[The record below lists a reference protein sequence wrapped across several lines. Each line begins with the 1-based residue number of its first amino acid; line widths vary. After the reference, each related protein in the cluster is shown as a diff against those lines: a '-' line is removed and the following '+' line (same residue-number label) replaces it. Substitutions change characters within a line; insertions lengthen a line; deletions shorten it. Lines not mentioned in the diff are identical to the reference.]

1 MNRTQMK
8 AGRRRRAA
16 VIAAVLVVLALSLM
30 GMTLS
35 GFGNAFAGER
45 EDAVNQRDE
54 SRNRISSLTASL
66 VGIDDELQ
74 GLFIEM
80 EQTKA
85 DVEVAQSDLE
95 VARENLAAAQRHLQQ
110 VSDQLEDAEAL
121 MEELNAQIEEGKVR
135 EGELTQA
142 VGSMAREMYRGDK
155 VSPLQI
161 VVKAEEL
168 GEISDRAA
176 AATALSRAQS
186 RALDDVR
193 TGIVTTENQSQ
204 KQEAVT
210 ERITDLKLKAE
221 EATAQAEAAEAEVS
235 DRLAQLDELQ
245 VQQLE
250 AQGLWD
256 AKKSE
261 AERQL
266 RVASDD
272 LTSAAAKIA
281 AIDLARE
288 QERIAAEKAAAEK
301 AAAEKAAA
309 EAAAA
314 AAASRPGSSSGSSSS
329 GSSSGS
335 SSSGSSSSGSSSSS
349 SSGSS
354 SSSSSS
360 SGAVLGSPLRIPL
373 RVTSSFGYRL
383 HPVFGIP
390 LLHDGTDFGA
400 ACGTPQYAARA
411 GTVVGVGYTS
421 RAGNYVQVNHGV
433 IGGHS
438 YITHYLHAQS
448 IPVRVGQQ
456 VGPGTVIAYT
466 GTTGAST
473 GCHLH
478 FSLFRDGVAVNPL
491 NYM

>member
-329 GSSSGS
+329 GSSS
-335 SSSGSSSSGSSSSS
+335 SGSSSSS